1 MYVCVYIPDFS
12 VQAVT
17 RGDPTL
23 RRRAV
28 AIVDG
33 TAPLLRVVALND
45 PARTAGIG
53 LGMTAVQ
60 VAQLGSGAAS
70 TKVEVRRRSPAQE
83 AVAHAALLDCAYSV
97 SPRLED
103 TAADTV
109 LLDLAG
115 LERALGSP
123 EKIAHRL
130 AQQGFGLG
138 LEVHIAVA
146 PNPDAARHAA
156 RGFPGITLIA
166 PGEEA
171 ERLGCLPVEALTPPQ
186 EILESLH
193 RWGARTFHALAAL
206 PTGQL
211 SERLGQ
217 EGVHLQALARGAA
230 LRPLVP
236 AQATLHFEEAMELEY
251 AATEIEPL
259 SFILGRLLNQLC
271 ARLAARSLATNE
283 LKLQLGL
290 EAHELEVAAVSD
302 TGVRDSG
309 FGFRETG
316 NSKFETRHSEI
327 QNPESEIE
335 SSEPRIPNS
344 ESRARGATP
353 EIAQSKIQNP
363 KSKITR
369 TSNSESRILRLP
381 VPLRDSKVFLKLL
394 QLNLQADPPPAPI
407 LKVRITANPAK
418 PRTVQGGLFLPLS
431 PDPEKLELVLAR
443 IAGVVGK
450 ENVGWAE
457 LLDTHR
463 PDAFRMQ
470 RFVTGVRGSEFGIR
484 RIRKWKLETGDR
496 KLETGNSKL
505 IHRKSKFKN
514 QKSEIGTPQPRIP
527 NPQSHAVMAL
537 RVFRPPVPARVEVRM
552 KRPARIFSACGVR
565 GEIVS
570 ASGPWRTSGDWW
582 TDRAWEHDEWDV
594 AVVSGPWSVVRCTA
608 QRTTSDRR
616 RITLYRLYRDLSSGS
631 WFVQGVYD

>member
-33 TAPLLRVVALND
+33 TALLLRVVALND

-70 TKVEVRRRSPAQE
+70 AKVDVRRRSPAQE
-83 AVAHAALLDCAYSV
+83 AVAHAALLDCAYTV

-115 LERALGSP
+115 LGRALGSP

-171 ERLGCLPVEALTPPQ
+171 ECLGCLPVEALAPPQ

-193 RWGARTFHALAAL
+193 RWGVRTFRALAAL

-236 AQATLHFEEAMELEY
+236 AQAALHFEEAMELEY
-251 AATEIEPL
+251 AVTEIEPL

-290 EAHELEVAAVSD
+290 ED
-302 TGVRDSG
+302 TGVRDSE
-309 FGFRETG
+309 FGVRENWKLETG
-316 NSKFETRHSEI
+316 NSRFKTRQSEI
-327 QNPESEIE
+327 QNLESKIE
-335 SSEPRIPNS
+335 SSEPP
-344 ESRARGATP
+344 
-353 EIAQSKIQNP
+353 
-363 KSKITR
+363 

-381 VPLRDSKVFLKLL
+381 VPMRDSKVFLKLL

-418 PRTVQGGLFLPLS
+418 PRAVQGGLFLPLS

-457 LLDTHR
+457 LVDTHR

-470 RFVTGVRGSEFGIR
+470 RFVAGVQDSGFGVRGIGN
-484 RIRKWKLETGDR
+484 WKLETGNWTLD
-496 KLETGNSKL
+496 TGNSKL
-505 IHRKSKFKN
+505 EIRNSKLVNPKS
-514 QKSEIGTPQPRIP
+514 QIP
-527 NPQSHAVMAL
+527 NPKSKTPNPESRALMAL
-537 RVFRPPVPARVEVRM
+537 RVFRPPVPVRVEVRM
-552 KRPARIFSACGVR
+552 ERPARIFSACGVR
-565 GEIVS
+565 GEIVA

-582 TDRAWEHDEWDV
+582 TDGAWEHDEWDV
-594 AVVSGPWSVVRCTA
+594 AVVSPVATQSSVVSCKKHQQTA
-608 QRTTSDRR
+608 
-616 RITLYRLYRDLSSGS
+616 LYRIYRDLSNGD
-631 WFVQGVYD
+631 WFVQGTYD

>member
-60 VAQLGSGAAS
+60 VAQMGSGAAS
-70 TKVEVRRRSPAQE
+70 TKAEVRRRSPAQE
-83 AVAHAALLDCAYSV
+83 AVAHAALLDCAYTV

-171 ERLGCLPVEALTPPQ
+171 ERLGCLPVEVLTPPQ

-193 RWGARTFHALAAL
+193 RWGVRTFHALAAL

-217 EGVHLQALARGAA
+217 QGVHLQALARGAA

-236 AQATLHFEEAMELEY
+236 AQAALHFEEAMELEY
-251 AATEIEPL
+251 AVTEIEPL

-290 EAHELEVAAVSD
+290 ED

-309 FGFRETG
+309 LGVRENWKLETG
-316 NSKFETRHSEI
+316 NSKFETRQSGI
-327 QNPESEIE
+327 QNPESKIE

-344 ESRARGATP
+344 ESRAGGTTP
-353 EIAQSKIQNP
+353 EITQSKIKRQ
-363 KSKITR
+363 KSKIETPEPPTPNPESRILPR

-381 VPLRDSKVFLKLL
+381 VPMRDSKVFLKLL
-394 QLNLQADPPPAPI
+394 QLNLQADPPLAPI

-418 PRTVQGGLFLPLS
+418 PRAVQGGLFLPLS

-457 LLDTHR
+457 LVDTHR

-470 RFVTGVRGSEFGIR
+470 RFIGSREIENC
-484 RIRKWKLETGDR
+484 KLEN
-496 KLETGNSKL
+496 GNSKFANP
-505 IHRKSKFKN
+505 KSKIQN
-514 QKSEIGTPQPRIP
+514 PKSKTP
-527 NPQSHAVMAL
+527 NPKSRALMAL

-552 KRPARIFSACGVR
+552 ERPARIFSACEVR

-608 QRTTSDRR
+608 QRTTGDRR